1 MLPEFLSD
9 SYSRYKEDTNVFA
22 TWLTNTAKACG
33 HTSSNTTQVAS
44 SDPMSEAPASIRLK
58 GNARKEAKANGSSRP
73 PPVFLPATKHTL
85 ATGDIIIQ
93 AGIIAIH
100 KKPAIKVPLVIQGV
114 LRRAIRARKR
124 CTLWFQKST
133 SESNKEE
140 YKASNSSH
148 QHFIRVLERALEILE
163 PCFEK
168 YKPAASKAKK
178 PGSADNHQVPGPS
191 SSISN
196 RFELLEVEDT
206 GDENLDINA
215 SEAAVSTMPTTK
227 LPQNKSKAVTIY
239 ELERSMEE
247 DLQFRVYCFFEDLHR
262 VREFLIQTWQRYA
275 DGKIDLVTAS
285 LVTNVTLAL
294 VRESEERM
302 KHLSPKLDEEN
313 SYRSIASVIRPVP
326 VWAKTGEGI
335 RAMLQSTPLDI
346 LVFRSTFVSMLKT
359 IGLMG
364 HFNRENSLASMIPI
378 SYLYLMASVLPPK
391 GYKNVLADDH
401 FLTLFLLD
409 SMDAVSVRIMEKRT
423 LEARRAGQIAPFPD
437 SHVRPTTFQD
447 EITKGLTSAM
457 FTGNITVTSVF
468 QCQLLLDMQN
478 ILGDR
483 IEQPYKQLRHQ
494 GAISFAALGYKWKPR
509 IHMERPMPEGNPEQ
523 WISDWGSIEAW
534 DKAGQVS
541 FAVQTVVKENPI
553 VRYKQAKM
561 VFYEPNA
568 PDELFPANGPFS
580 FLRGMA
586 TGLERIQPSSDPAFL
601 HNHNPVYCG
610 LEKLNVLVAMENVG
624 VDLSNY
630 LCSLAPM
637 AHLYNAL
644 RHTGL
649 LTLSWPALDEAI
661 ELNMGLLFN
670 GTLPTTTHQI
680 VSRFLLLMKW
690 PATAFARD
698 RRGHREGHN
707 PDWQAVIKKLDFAH
721 APAGSSKHLRAYLNR
736 TESAEKFLHNMMKES
751 RHTPPKRGRAPSQL
765 EMLTQLRDFLP
776 QCVARLEVDRV
787 TLSRQCVRL
796 FRLIRGAFNTR
807 LGMGHVREGLEIGDV
822 FGKWN
827 YITVMHAFEE
837 AFPPRHSER
846 PTQLQVD
853 GESQLAIAAEILKS
867 FISDVK
873 SEPPIQPFDVVAATH
888 IERSHFEN
896 LQIPRS
902 AQRMVEELRAM
913 SSMSI

>member
-33 HTSSNTTQVAS
+33 HTSRDTTQITS
-44 SDPMSEAPASIRLK
+44 SDPMNEAPASGRLK

-73 PPVFLPATKHTL
+73 PPVVLPSTKHTL

-93 AGIIAIH
+93 AGIIAVH

-124 CTLWFQKST
+124 CTLWFQKMT
-133 SESNKEE
+133 SESNREE
-140 YKASNSSH
+140 YEASNSSH
-148 QHFIRVLERALEILE
+148 QHFIHVLERALEILE

-168 YKPAASKAKK
+168 CKPAASK
-178 PGSADNHQVPGPS
+178 PGSAEIHQEPELS

-196 RFELLEVEDT
+196 RFENLEVEDT
-206 GDENLDINA
+206 ADQNLDINA

-227 LPQNKSKAVTIY
+227 LPQNKNKALTIY

-262 VREFLIQTWQRYA
+262 VREFLIQTWQRFA

-302 KHLSPKLDEEN
+302 KHLSPELDEEN
-313 SYRSIASVIRPVP
+313 SYKSIVSVIHPVP
-326 VWAKTGEGI
+326 ATATSREGI
-335 RAMLQSTPLDI
+335 RAMLQSIPLDK

-359 IGLMG
+359 IGGLWG
-364 HFNRENSLASMIPI
+364 HYKEENGLSSMIPI
-378 SYLYLMASVLPPK
+378 SYLYLMTSTLLPK
-391 GYKNVLADDH
+391 GYENVVADDH

-409 SMDAVSVRIMEKRT
+409 SMDLVIRGIAQKRAQ
-423 LEARRAGQIAPFPD
+423 EARRAGQIAPLPAG
-437 SHVRPTTFQD
+437 SVQPTAFLD
-447 EITKGLTSAM
+447 EITKGLKSAM

-468 QCQLLLDMQN
+468 QSQLLLDLQN

-483 IEQPYKQLRHQ
+483 IEQAYKQLRHQ
-494 GAISFAALGYKWKPR
+494 GAVSFAALGYKWKPR
-509 IHMERPMPEGNPEQ
+509 SLMEQSMPEGNPQQ
-523 WISDWGSIEAW
+523 WINDWGSEEAAN
-534 DKAGQVS
+534 KASLVS
-541 FAVQTVVKENPI
+541 FTVQTVVKENPI
-553 VRYKQAKM
+553 VGYKQAKM
-561 VFYEPNA
+561 AFYKSDEQ
-568 PDELFPANGPFS
+568 DELFSANGPLS
-580 FLRGMA
+580 FHHVMDA
-586 TGLERIQPSSDPAFL
+586 GLERIQSSSDPAFL

-610 LEKLNVLVAMENVG
+610 LEKLNILAAMENVG

-644 RHTGL
+644 RQTGL
-649 LTLSWPALDEAI
+649 LTVGWPALDETI
-661 ELNMGLLFN
+661 ELNMSLLFN
-670 GTLPTTTHQI
+670 GTLPTTAHQI
-680 VSRFLLLMKW
+680 SSRYLLCMKW
-690 PATAFARD
+690 PVTAFARNH
-698 RRGHREGHN
+698 RGQK
-707 PDWQAVIKKLDFAH
+707 PDWQAVMKKLDFAH
-721 APAGSSKHLRAYLNR
+721 ASAGSSKHLRAYLDG
-736 TESAEKFLHNMMKES
+736 TDSPEKFLHNMVKES
-751 RHTPPKRGRAPSQL
+751 RHIPSKRGRAPSQL

-787 TLSRQCVRL
+787 TLSRQCARL
-796 FRLIRGAFNTR
+796 FRLIRGAFKTR
-807 LGMGHVREGLEIGDV
+807 LGIEHVKEGVEFGEG

-827 YITVMHAFEE
+827 YITVMLAFDE
-837 AFPPRHSER
+837 AFPPRHSR
-846 PTQLQVD
+846 PPTQHQVD
-853 GESQLAIAAEILKS
+853 GESQLAIAAEVARN
-867 FISDVK
+867 FISEVK

-888 IERSHFEN
+888 TDSDLTTRTYKCQEARN
-896 LQIPRS
+896 D
-902 AQRMVEELRAM
+902 
-913 SSMSI
+913 